1 MGKRSIIKRSPL
13 KRNQQIQK
21 TIYSYFKNAPKR
33 RRGRQKKRKNLRT
46 KNNLDDDSSYI
57 LPSNSEKTDDFDN
70 LDLEDETIYSL
81 PNSIVID
88 LNEDENSDEERVKT
102 YPKIRTKRSERKRR
116 SRSIRKRIKK
126 IREKKENMNS
136 FDELNHC
143 YSKLSDLIDEYK
155 FEDIAD
161 VILKLN
167 NDIKEDIYDKKEI
180 AIFNE
185 LKKINSV
192 IKKKEDI
199 IMMCLSILNQRKAKD
214 NNDTSKNSKKLYS
227 NQVKEIN
234 EDNKIIELREEK
246 LKEKPFLN
254 SFREIRKFKYKY
266 GLHYY
271 NSKNGVYIYDPREG
285 KKKDKITLYCKKY
298 ISSCR
303 AKCVVYKNSDDVT
316 MKGSHNHNGISY
328 NYFCKINPE
337 FKNKNWEHAQV
348 VKENG
353 KEIIVKQC

>member
-1 MGKRSIIKRSPL
+1 MLRVPYLFVGPLRLVSI
-13 KRNQQIQK
+13 
-21 TIYSYFKNAPKR
+21 
-33 RRGRQKKRKNLRT
+33 
-46 KNNLDDDSSYI
+46 
-57 LPSNSEKTDDFDN
+57 
-70 LDLEDETIYSL
+70 
-81 PNSIVID
+81 
-88 LNEDENSDEERVKT
+88 
-102 YPKIRTKRSERKRR
+102 
-116 SRSIRKRIKK
+116 
-126 IREKKENMNS
+126 
-136 FDELNHC
+136 
-143 YSKLSDLIDEYK
+143 
-155 FEDIAD
+155 
-161 VILKLN
+161 
-167 NDIKEDIYDKKEI
+167 
-180 AIFNE
+180 
-185 LKKINSV
+185 
-192 IKKKEDI
+192 I

-214 NNDTSKNSKKLYS
+214 NNDTSKTSKKLYS